1 MSRCQNL
8 ATSGNLRETKTF
20 FWSPQPGDIGKLL
33 NENVLNKREIKK
45 KSKN

>member
-1 MSRCQNL
+1 MFRRQNP

-20 FWSPQPGDIGKLL
+20 VWSPEPDDIGKLL
-33 NENVLNKREIKK
+33 NENVLNKRELKK